1 MTTEKFLRQ
10 RVLKQNIEMTTLTSR
25 IDSLRSSNI
34 DLEEQLK
41 ASHDN
46 HLSFISELQEQVT
59 ELTKQLQDLKMDM
72 CRTELDKSLQ
82 SR

>member
-41 ASHDN
+41 DSHNN

-82 SR
+82 NR